1 MNLLN
6 AKEGEEYIVKDIA
19 TEDEELTFSIFL
31 RLLQRRADYSS
42 FSSERRM
49 RRFY

>member
-19 TEDEELTFSIFL
+19 TEDEDRFSIFL